1 MQNEKADMQFLINQK
16 DFKISELDRIV
27 LDMKNKIEK
36 AMTKAYQP
44 NATDISKALKKD
56 QAENGLVRKQEFTL
70 SRTID
75 NQNVDPNR
83 MIDH

>member
-36 AMTKAYQP
+36 AMTKAY
-44 NATDISKALKKD
+44 
-56 QAENGLVRKQEFTL
+56 
-70 SRTID
+70 
-75 NQNVDPNR
+75 
-83 MIDH
+83 